1 MKWTGGALGV
11 ALLVIIAMF
20 SQCGGD
26 NGNLIDTVAT
36 PIAKTVDDIKIA
48 NKYYNERVQL
58 KTRVYY
64 RANQNERAWLG
75 ERGPNKL
82 YDAFVE
88 EVKGSSR
95 YGFQPED
102 YRIDDLEKAVDTLF
116 ENKQRTAN
124 DVSSLDIRITAS
136 FFLFTTHLLEG
147 RVRYPGAKEFLWVKG
162 TPLENDIALLVK
174 VESESDLKKELASL
188 HPEHPQYRDLQG
200 ILEQYTKASEADTLP
215 EIPAT
220 INAKDGDRDS
230 ALVLVREK
238 LRLLNYEVPRTED
251 PTAFDAGLAQ
261 VISNY
266 QQDHGLEAD
275 GNIGKQTIIKL
286 NTPIEAKAR
295 IIALNLE
302 RYRWHPR
309 VKREGETIV
318 VNVPE
323 YMLRVYRNN
332 DEKMKMRVILGAWL
346 NPTPIF
352 HDTLKYIVLSP
363 TWAVPQSIFKEEF
376 LPKLVEDS
384 EHFDNERFLFY
395 KNGKQINPY
404 EEEWD
409 DKDLDSSAYRVV
421 ENPGEL
427 NSLGRIK
434 FIMPNNFAIY
444 LHDTPA
450 DRLFKLEERAL
461 SHGCV
466 RVEKPLQLA
475 EYLVNDLKEWNVE
488 KIRKGMQSEEPIRI
502 DLPKPVPVFIVYHT
516 VWVDEDGQPNFRD
529 DIYGHDQRQL
539 DRLALVSVQPDDKN

>member
-1 MKWTGGALGV
+1 MKWTGGALGL
-11 ALLVIIAMF
+11 ALLVIGAMF
-20 SQCGGD
+20 SRCGEDD
-26 NGNLIDTVAT
+26 NNLIDTVAT
-36 PIAKTVDDIKIA
+36 PIAKTVDQIKIA
-48 NKYYNERVQL
+48 NRYFNERVQL

-64 RANQNERAWLG
+64 RANENKRTWLG
-75 ERGPNKL
+75 ERRPNKL
-82 YDAFVE
+82 FEAFAE
-88 EVKGSSR
+88 EVKSSSR
-95 YGFQPED
+95 YGFQPGD
-102 YRIDDLEKAVDTLF
+102 YHIEDLEKAVDTLYD
-116 ENKQRTAN
+116 NKQRTTDDLSA
-124 DVSSLDIRITAS
+124 LDIRITAS

-147 RVRYPGAKEFLWVKG
+147 RLRYPGAREFLWVKG
-162 TPLENDIALLVK
+162 APLENDIALLAK
-174 VESESDLKKELASL
+174 IESESDLKSELESL
-188 HPEHPQYRDLQG
+188 HPEHPQYRDLQE
-200 ILEQYTKASEADTLP
+200 ILVQYTKAASADTLP
-215 EIPAT
+215 KIPAT
-220 INAKDGDRDS
+220 LNAKDGERDS

-238 LRLLNYEVPRTED
+238 LRLLNYEVHPAED
-251 PTAFDAGLAQ
+251 PTAFDEGLAK
-261 VISNY
+261 VIGNY
-266 QQDHGLEAD
+266 QQDNGLEAD
-275 GNIGKQTIIKL
+275 GTLGKQTVSML
-286 NTPIEAKAR
+286 NTPIEKKAK

-332 DEKMKMRVILGAWL
+332 DEKIKMRVILGAWL

-376 LPKLVEDS
+376 LPKLVEDP

-409 DKDLDSSAYRVV
+409 DKDLDSSAYSVV

-450 DRLFKLEERAL
+450 DRLFEREERAL
-461 SHGCV
+461 SHGCI

-475 EYLVNDLKEWNVE
+475 KYLLTGLEEWDI
-488 KIRKGMQSEEPIRI
+488 KKLQKGMQAEEPTRI
-502 DLPKPVPVFIVYHT
+502 DLPRPMPVFIVYHT
-516 VWVDEDGQPNFRD
+516 VWVDEEGQPNFRE
-529 DIYGHDQRQL
+529 DIYGHDKRQL
-539 DRLALVSVQPDDKN
+539 ERIALAGGPASH